1 MEIIVATGQTG
12 DAVEQDNHVLAEF
25 DQTLGPFDDEF
36 RQLRVPLRRLVEGRA
51 VDVGLNRAPQIS
63 DLFRALVDEKKNEPD
78 LGRSGADRLGD
89 VLHQDGLAGAGRSY
103 DEGPL
108 PFAERRDEIDRARA
122 QGWFF
127 GRLEQDALLR
137 EKRGQFVKRSR
148 RLPFGRRNS
157 LDGGNLLHSAITI
170 PLVGG
175 TQSAG
180 HLEAGLQVE
189 IADQT
194 DGDKE
199 VVGTFGHVVARP
211 ADHGMVSHVVDQT
224 FRLDDC
230 AGGEEKA
237 AEVRHEV
244 SSGAVGA

>member
-1 MEIIVATGQTG
+1 M
-12 DAVEQDNHVLAEF
+12 
-25 DQTLGPFDDEF
+25 
-36 RQLRVPLRRLVEGRA
+36 
-51 VDVGLNRAPQIS
+51 
-63 DLFRALVDEKKNEPD
+63 
-78 LGRSGADRLGD
+78 
-89 VLHQDGLAGAGRSY
+89 LHQDGFAGAGWSY

-122 QGWFF
+122 QGRFF
-127 GRLEQDALLR
+127 GRLEQDAFLR
-137 EKRGQFVKRSR
+137 EKRGQFVKWGW
-148 RLPFGRRNS
+148 RLPFGRWIS

-211 ADHGMVSHVVDQT
+211 TDHGMVSHVLDQA
-224 FRLDDC
+224 FRLDDR

-237 AEVRHEV
+237 AEVRHKV